1 MHLRDALVSGGKNWS
16 GSYLAFAWFC
26 CAAIPGTTSR
36 RLQHSP
42 KIQQTRWTVL
52 IRPRG
57 TARTFLGQQLAEF
70 TNEPL
75 PNHLKTGKLAKLFQ
89 PSPRLVSS
97 LFLLASPVLRRW
109 RVLKRAKSCNPVEI
123 DVCGVHPTLRT
134 GTGVQRMLPRC
145 RVPARMK
152 LGDMNCS
159 RVSGLNIETNHSQP
173 GNQIPPLLPAL
184 RASSYLNSENENKM
198 SVLKTSYDDD
208 GAVSCS
214 TPPRWDMG
222 P

>member
-1 MHLRDALVSGGKNWS
+1 MVGGATLLLPGSAALLFLG
-16 GSYLAFAWFC
+16 
-26 CAAIPGTTSR
+26 R
-36 RLQHSP
+36 RLVDCNIPP

-214 TPPRWDMG
+214 TPPDGTWGRNTYG
-222 P
+222 STVRPTPE